1 MSIKKEKVFVD
12 SISGDKCRLLI
23 GGNAIAAELPLSLLP
38 KGTSEGDW
46 LILTLESSPELRTSA
61 ESETRKLLDS
71 LENNG

>member
-12 SISGDKCRLLI
+12 SISGEKCRLLI
-23 GGNAIAAELPLSLLP
+23 GKKALTAEMPLSLFP

>member
-1 MSIKKEKVFVD
+1 MSIKKEKIFVD
-12 SISGDKCRLLI
+12 SISGKTCRLLI
-23 GGNAIAAELPLSLLP
+23 GKKALIAELPLSLLP

>member
-1 MSIKKEKVFVD
+1 MPIKREKVIVD
-12 SISGDKCRLLI
+12 SINGKRCSLLI
-23 GGNAIAAELPLSLLP
+23 GENAITAELPLSLLP

>member
-1 MSIKKEKVFVD
+1 MSIKKEKVFMD
-12 SISGDKCRLLI
+12 SINGKKCRLLI
-23 GGNAIAAELPLSLLP
+23 GKKAFAAELPLSLLP